1 MRFGIICGP
10 IWGSFAV
17 GDHLRR
23 CTVLIMTRL
32 GIWEWGDKGW
42 CKGLGSSYPGTA
54 GLESVQTWWR
64 TPEGNWR
71 KVGSMNKK
79 IAVNVVIIKDRWSR
93 TFFVFCLSSSV
104 CSNKG

>member
-1 MRFGIICGP
+1 MGILGEYRDIPGEIP
-10 IWGSFAV
+10 K
-17 GDHLRR
+17 
-23 CTVLIMTRL
+23 TL

-42 CKGLGSSYPGTA
+42 CKGLGSNYNPGTA

-79 IAVNVVIIKDRWSR
+79 IAVNVVLIRDRWSR
-93 TFFVFCLSSSV
+93 TFFVFLSV
-104 CSNKG
+104 FFGLF